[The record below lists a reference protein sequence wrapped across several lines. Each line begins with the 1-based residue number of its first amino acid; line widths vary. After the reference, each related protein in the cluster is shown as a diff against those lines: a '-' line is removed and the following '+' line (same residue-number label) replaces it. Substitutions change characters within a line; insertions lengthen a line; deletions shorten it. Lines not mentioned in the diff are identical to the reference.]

1 MILYEGDEIPA
12 PEDGV
17 EWVYCLQNPS
27 FAGLVKIGQTADLE
41 KRLKD
46 LNRTNLPQEFEIL
59 WAVSVANSKAVEM
72 SIFKS
77 LDDKN
82 LRFRS
87 DREFFFVNSQGV
99 ALEMVKPFETNPV
112 KKTVQAGGSSKPRRK
127 NSTFIQFDLHVGDS
141 VWLKIPKAAYCEEWK
156 VEDEKNLIRREGA
169 VLSVS
174 AAAQSIAKQPG
185 GAINGWMYLYSEDPA
200 KNPKALPLVH

>member
-1 MILYEGDEIPA
+1 M
-12 PEDGV
+12 

-59 WAVSVANSKAVEM
+59 WAVSVANSKAVET

-99 ALEMVKPFETNPV
+99 ALEMAKPFETNPA
-112 KKTVQAGGSSKPRRK
+112 KKTAQPGGIPRKR
-127 NSTFIQFDLHVGDS
+127 NSTFDNFDLHVGDS
-141 VWLKIPKAAYCEEWK
+141 VWLKIPKTGYCEEWK
-156 VEDEKNLIRREGA
+156 VEDEKNLIRRKDT

-185 GAINGWMYLYSEDPA
+185 GAINGWMYLYPEDPA